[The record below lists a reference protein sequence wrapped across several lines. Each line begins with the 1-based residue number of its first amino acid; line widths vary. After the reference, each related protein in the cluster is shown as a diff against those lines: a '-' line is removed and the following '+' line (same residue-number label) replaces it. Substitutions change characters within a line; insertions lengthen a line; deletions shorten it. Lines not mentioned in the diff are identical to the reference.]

1 MTRARAPIGDDGA
14 VPKRHTRLIAAAGLS
29 LAFLPLL
36 SACSSTP
43 ADPIAAAR
51 TLADAPGWVSAPTG
65 TDCGDVDLTADRS
78 LPDKALKCLSDA
90 RGAGHEARLAWIER
104 TTEGDPVPYFAKTEE
119 SGLTVVSTSA
129 YDSFGQGGWSENECA
144 GIAALG
150 TCLADAE

>member
-1 MTRARAPIGDDGA
+1 MGDDGA
-14 VPKRHTRLIAAAGLS
+14 VPKRRTRLTATAALS

-43 ADPIAAAR
+43 ADPIEAAR

-78 LPDKALKCLSDA
+78 LPDKALECLSAA
-90 RGAGHEARLAWIER
+90 RAAGDEARLAWIER
-104 TTEGDPVPYFAKTEE
+104 TTEGDPVPYFAKTEK
-119 SGLTVVSTSA
+119 SGLTIVSTSA
-129 YDSFGQGGWSENECA
+129 YDSFGQGGWSENECSE
-144 GIAALG
+144 IAALG